1 MKSSTNKTSFFASI
15 RSTLARWRQ
24 PGWRGA
30 PYYFA
35 FWAAMGVA
43 LPFLNNHFHRLG
55 LSGFQIGILSAISP
69 LMTLV
74 GGPTIS
80 YVADRRQWQK
90 RILFWTL
97 AGLGVGF
104 FLLRYPQTF
113 AGLLPLM
120 ALVAAIRSPITP
132 IADSLIARS
141 ASRHQVDFGD
151 LRLWGS
157 LSFALA
163 SLIGGALWDRLGFDP
178 MFIAAALGL
187 LPAMYLSTKL
197 EKTNVPLTYTPQSIH
212 QVRQDTGLL
221 ALLAASFLIGASEG
235 MYVTFSGVYMDQLGG
250 GQIMTGALFG
260 MAALSEIPVMRASG
274 AISRKLGRSQMVLL
288 GYGLIAIALFGY
300 AAVQV
305 PGILVLFAMLKGM
318 GFALYLVG
326 SVSLIDARAPEAW
339 ASTLQ
344 SLMTAASWGLAPLIT
359 TPLAG
364 WLSDSLGLPALFAIA
379 GGLAALAV
387 VLLGVPTLGGLMDE
401 KPLLENAASD

>member
-1 MKSSTNKTSFFASI
+1 MKLSISKTSFCTSI
-15 RSTLARWRQ
+15 RSTLTRWHK

-30 PYYFA
+30 PYYFT
-35 FWAAMGVA
+35 FWAAMGIA
-43 LPFLNNHFHRLG
+43 LPFLNNYFHRMG

-69 LMTLV
+69 LMTLM

-90 RILFWTL
+90 RILFWSL
-97 AGLGVGF
+97 VGLSVGF
-104 FLLRYPQTF
+104 LLLRHPQTF
-113 AGLLPLM
+113 ASLLPLM
-120 ALVAAIRSPITP
+120 ALVAVLRSPINP

-141 ASRHQVDFGD
+141 ASRHHVDFGN

-178 MFIAAALGL
+178 MFIVAALGL
-187 LPAMYLSTKL
+187 LPVMYFSSKL
-197 EKTNVPLTYTPQSIH
+197 EKTNVPPTHTPQSIRR
-212 QVRQDTGLL
+212 VWQDKGLI
-221 ALLAASFLIGASEG
+221 ALLIATFLIGASEG

-260 MAALSEIPVMRASG
+260 MGALSEIPVMRASG
-274 AISRKLGRSQMVLL
+274 AISRKVGRSQMVLL
-288 GYGLIAIALFGY
+288 GYGLIAVALFGY
-300 AAVQV
+300 AAVQL
-305 PGILVLFAMLKGM
+305 PGVLVLFAMLKGM
-318 GFALYLVG
+318 GFAFYMVG

-364 WLSDSLGLPALFAIA
+364 WLSDSLGLPSLFAIA

-387 VLLGVPTLGGLMDE
+387 VLLGLATLGGLMEE
-401 KPLLENAASD
+401 KPLLESAA

>member
-1 MKSSTNKTSFFASI
+1 MSLVASL
-15 RSTLARWRQ
+15 RSALRRWHK

-30 PYYFA
+30 PYYLV
-35 FWAAMGVA
+35 FWAAMGIVY
-43 LPFLNNHFHRLG
+43 PFLNNHFHRLG
-55 LSGFQIGILSAISP
+55 LSGFQIGILSAIAP

-74 GGPTIS
+74 GGPAIS

-90 RILFWTL
+90 RILFWAL
-97 AGLGVGF
+97 AGLGGAI

-120 ALVAAIRSPITP
+120 LLMAVLRSPITP

-141 ASRHQVDFGD
+141 ASRHHVDFGN

-157 LSFALA
+157 LSFALT
-163 SLIGGALWDRLGFDP
+163 SLIGGALWERLGFDP
-178 MFIAAALGL
+178 MFVAAALGV
-187 LPAMYLSTKL
+187 LPVMYMSTKL
-197 EKTNVPLTYTPQSIH
+197 EKTKVLPSHTPQSL
-212 QVRQDTGLL
+212 QRVRQDKGLI
-221 ALLAASFLIGASEG
+221 ALLAATFLIGASEG

-250 GQIMTGALFG
+250 GQFLTGALFG

-288 GYGLIAIALFGY
+288 GYGLIAVSFFGY
-300 AAVQV
+300 AAVHV
-305 PGILVLFAMLKGM
+305 PGVLVLFAMLKGM

-359 TPLAG
+359 NPLAG

-379 GGLAALAV
+379 GILAVLAA
-387 VLLGVPTLGGLMDE
+387 VLLGIPMLGGLMEE
-401 KPLLENAASD
+401 KPLLDS